1 MQAQLNRFRDIL
13 TLDGGANENLWFH
26 VFYVMDAATRVER
39 IGATGSLRIFLSTE
53 PWPAVHFD
61 LSIGRTSWPG
71 HTRAREEPPPA
82 RSRWRHSAQWIGLVQ
97 ELIEDL
103 QRSLC
108 PPIEIGPKNV
118 GPVFK
123 NCGEL
128 YRCSFDCAAL
138 RARFH
143 KTADDERFQL

>member
-71 HTRAREEPPPA
+71 HIRWASDGLTTTSPA
-82 RSRWRHSAQWIGLVQ
+82 RRSVSVQ
-97 ELIEDL
+97 FGTRPLTL
-103 QRSLC
+103 M
-108 PPIEIGPKNV
+108 PW
-118 GPVFK
+118 
-123 NCGEL
+123 
-128 YRCSFDCAAL
+128 AAKL
-138 RARFH
+138 
-143 KTADDERFQL
+143 L